1 MEDVWFSAV
10 SQHWREYMTT
20 RMHPTG
26 LDGCSTSP
34 PFLHRSVSYFC
45 VLTNNITI
53 PQLTCPQ
60 QWMLVI
66 LSHHFIVFQWRC
78 VNVLCRLIFGA
89 LSTNTKVPTSSSVL
103 QKKGK
108 KSCTK
113 IIKMNEQHYI
123 LEERH
128 IPDFRVNRHFD
139 KNDISVQHWAV
150 KKQRGGVD
158 DQLVTEVVKVSPKM
172 YNG

>member
-123 LEERH
+123 LEERQ
-128 IPDFRVNRHFD
+128 IFLTLG
-139 KNDISVQHWAV
+139 WT
-150 KKQRGGVD
+150 
-158 DQLVTEVVKVSPKM
+158 VTLTRMIFLYNTELWRSREEVWM
-172 YNG
+172 TNL